1 MTDEEKDFAKTAI
14 SSYKEYRDIVMYG
27 DLYRLSSPYDSGHYA
42 LMYVTKDKKRA
53 VVFGY
58 CIKYQGRTLVPIFK
72 LDGLSQDKKYAVKE
86 LNAKN
91 PKFWGSG
98 KIFDGDW
105 LVRHGMNPQLVKLYD
120 SGIWL
125 LEAQE

>member
-1 MTDEEKDFAKTAI
+1 
-14 SSYKEYRDIVMYG
+14 
-27 DLYRLSSPYDSGHYA
+27 
-42 LMYVTKDKKRA
+42 MYVTKYKKRA

-58 CIKYQGRTLVPIFK
+58 CIKYQGRTLIPTFK
-72 LDGLSQDKKYAVKE
+72 LDGLDPEAKYSVKE
-86 LNAKN
+86 LNVKS

-98 KIFDGDW
+98 KTLDGDW
-105 LVRHGMNPQLVKLYD
+105 LIKHGINPQLVKLYD